1 MCPTQEDLVVVVP
14 SSDVCRSA
22 FVLVCFQIF
31 LMGRHVLG
39 CWICECLFE
48 RGAFVAFSACC
59 V

>member
-1 MCPTQEDLVVVVP
+1 MCPTQEGLVVVVP

-22 FVLVCFQIF
+22 FVLVCFQIS
-31 LMGRHVLG
+31 LMARQVLD
-39 CWICECLFE
+39 CWICECLLE